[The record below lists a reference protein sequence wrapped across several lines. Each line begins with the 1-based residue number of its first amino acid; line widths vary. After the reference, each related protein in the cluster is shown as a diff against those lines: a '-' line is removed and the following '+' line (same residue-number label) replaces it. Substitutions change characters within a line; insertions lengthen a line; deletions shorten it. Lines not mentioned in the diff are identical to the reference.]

1 MNLLKRAILVL
12 MCLGLGL
19 SALSMKFPAE
29 AQILRAL
36 IG

>member
-12 MCLGLGL
+12 MCLGL